1 MRIVGIDPSLQQTGV
16 CILEAGQPPETLS
29 IRSKKQESVY
39 RRQRQILSDVKD
51 CLLIHD
57 IVVLED
63 FGISARFAPSG
74 CFCERLEL
82 LGMLKLMCPAV
93 THLPWLSMAPTMLK
107 RFVTGKGTA
116 HKDEVEMA
124 VRVTWGVPVHN
135 DDEADAYGLARYA
148 QAVLYEEPAYASR
161 REKFEAYGVNGAH
174 LKAIR
179 SVHTR
184 ILQSV

>member
-1 MRIVGIDPSLQQTGV
+1 M
-16 CILEAGQPPETLS
+16 
-29 IRSKKQESVY
+29 Y
-39 RRQRQILSDVKD
+39 WRQRQILSDVKD
-51 CLLIHD
+51 HLRIYD

-63 FGISARFAPSG
+63 FGISSRFTPSG
-74 CFCERLEL
+74 RFCERIEL
-82 LGMLKLMCPAV
+82 LGMLKLVCPAV
-93 THLPWLSMAPTMLK
+93 TQLPWLSVAPTMLK
-107 RFVTGKGTA
+107 SFVSGKATA
-116 HKDEVEMA
+116 HKEDVEKS
-124 VRVTWGVPVHN
+124 VREHWGVPVNN

-161 REKFEAYGVNGAH
+161 REKFEAYGVNGEH